1 MEKLVITGVKVDSNM
16 AHVTVHGVKDEP
28 GKTLD
33 VFRQLSKEGI
43 VVDMI
48 LQPEAVEGNTNL
60 VFSVEEEKAQEAVDT
75 LMAHRQELAFDHL
88 NMKKNV
94 AKVTLSGT
102 GLMSHSDIV
111 PRVLSCFYE
120 CNASMDLIST
130 SEIAIKVFTD
140 EKKAMRVVEKLRDE
154 FDDYGL

>member
-1 MEKLVITGVKVDSNM
+1 MEKLVITGVKVDSNI
-16 AHVTVHGVKDEP
+16 AQVTVYGVKDEP

-33 VFRQLSKEGI
+33 VFRHLSKEGI
-43 VVDMI
+43 IVDMI
-48 LQPEAVEGNTNL
+48 LQPEAVDGQTNL
-60 VFSVEEEKAQEAVDT
+60 VFTVEEEKAEEAVDT
-75 LMAHRQELAFDHL
+75 LMAHRKELMFDHI

-94 AKVTLSGT
+94 AKVTLRGT

-120 CNASMDLIST
+120 SNASMDLIST

-140 EKKAMRVVEKLRDE
+140 DKKAMRVVEKLRDE